1 MKERTFVENSNL
13 NERQKLTTNLP
24 WIMKQ
29 TWKDILFAHYPVPR
43 EALEKIVPSELTV
56 DTFYQTG
63 WVSIV
68 PYLTSSM
75 HLRGVPPVPGLSTYP
90 GFNIRTYVTMNGK
103 PGVYFFRL
111 TAAKHL
117 AAFSAKAFF
126 QLPYL
131 QMDMNM
137 KRDKNLIVF
146 ESEEKAGLEL
156 SCNYR
161 SVSEASP
168 TNRGSLEEWLLE
180 RYCLYNVS
188 KKGVPLR
195 ADILHEPWL
204 IEKAEAE
211 FQQNTLLSSIGIEP
225 QNEKPILHYA
235 KKRIVRF
242 WPITRI
248 K

>member
-29 TWKDILFAHYPVPR
+29 TWKDVLFAHYPVSR
-43 EALEKIVPSELTV
+43 KVLEKMVPSELKV

-75 HLRGVPPVPGLSTYP
+75 HLRGVPPVPGMSTYP

-111 TAAKHL
+111 TAANHL

-131 QMDMNM
+131 QMDM
-137 KRDKNLIVF
+137 KLKQEKDLIVF
-146 ESEEKAGLEL
+146 ESEKKSGLDL
-156 SCNYR
+156 QCNYQ
-161 SVSEASP
+161 SLSEASP

-211 FQQNTLLSSIGIEP
+211 FQQNTLLSSIGIVP

>member
-90 GFNIRTYVTMNGK
+90 GFNIR
-103 PGVYFFRL
+103 
-111 TAAKHL
+111 
-117 AAFSAKAFF
+117 
-126 QLPYL
+126 
-131 QMDMNM
+131 
-137 KRDKNLIVF
+137 
-146 ESEEKAGLEL
+146 
-156 SCNYR
+156 
-161 SVSEASP
+161 
-168 TNRGSLEEWLLE
+168 
-180 RYCLYNVS
+180 
-188 KKGVPLR
+188 
-195 ADILHEPWL
+195 
-204 IEKAEAE
+204 
-211 FQQNTLLSSIGIEP
+211 
-225 QNEKPILHYA
+225 
-235 KKRIVRF
+235 
-242 WPITRI
+242 
-248 K
+248 

>member
-29 TWKDILFAHYPVPR
+29 TWKDVLFAHYPVSR
-43 EALEKIVPSELTV
+43 KVLEEIVPSQLTV

-63 WVSIV
+63 WISIV

-75 HLRGVPPVPGLSTYP
+75 HLRGVPPVPGISTYP

-103 PGVYFFRL
+103 PGVYFF
-111 TAAKHL
+111 
-117 AAFSAKAFF
+117 SVNSCKASCCFICKNLF

-137 KRDKNLIVF
+137 KQEKNLIVF

-168 TNRGSLEEWLLE
+168 TNRGS
-180 RYCLYNVS
+180 
-188 KKGVPLR
+188 
-195 ADILHEPWL
+195 
-204 IEKAEAE
+204 
-211 FQQNTLLSSIGIEP
+211 
-225 QNEKPILHYA
+225 
-235 KKRIVRF
+235 
-242 WPITRI
+242 
-248 K
+248 